1 LTCVKGISGG
11 GVAAASADTGFLV
24 VGDGFRETAPL
35 LPLGHPSALPS
46 RFRSPRCLMRGATNS
61 RRAVLTPH
69 GHRCRPFSLGCFDGG
84 DTDPRL
90 LQDVCLAFSSPV
102 VPTLCVAGLA
112 PAAELAAVT
121 SQAIVPVATMTGGL
135 DGGVGQKKAAAV
147 RPATNARQSRG
158 VSQLLGWRVECG
170 GSASF
175 IRSYLL
181 LCVRCHVLGEEP
193 HTCTGGVIGTQLFCG
208 SFNPG
213 WMPAFLL
220 TRLMLSS
227 SLSHLSPTILW
238 STPSIFVPPAFASVQ
253 MDICGTSYVSP
264 RRFPL
269 ALHQIRRIR
278 HTKNT
283 WQFATDRESQAF
295 TSDSSM
301 SWSYGKPAARAPW
314 CHHLLVPRLVLGRWT
329 SRAFSPWA
337 MGTVW

>member
-1 LTCVKGISGG
+1 LTCVQGISGG
-11 GVAAASADTGFLV
+11 GVAAASADTGCLV
-24 VGDGFRETAPL
+24 VGAGFRETAPL
-35 LPLGHPSALPS
+35 LPLGHCSALPS
-46 RFRSPRCLMRGATNS
+46 RFRSPRCLMRGATNP

-135 DGGVGQKKAAAV
+135 DGGVGQREATAV

-158 VSQLLGWRVECG
+158 VAQLLGWRVECG
-170 GSASF
+170 GSASS

-181 LCVRCHVLGEEP
+181 LWVRCHVLGEEP
-193 HTCTGGVIGTQLFCG
+193 HTCTGCVIGMQLFCG

-227 SLSHLSPTILW
+227 SLSHLSPTIML
-238 STPSIFVPPAFASVQ
+238 STPSISVPPCIRQ
-253 MDICGTSYVSP
+253 CPNGYWWDEMCEP
-264 RRFPL
+264 REVPTRL
-269 ALHQIRRIR
+269 AP
-278 HTKNT
+278 N
-283 WQFATDRESQAF
+283 
-295 TSDSSM
+295 
-301 SWSYGKPAARAPW
+301 
-314 CHHLLVPRLVLGRWT
+314 
-329 SRAFSPWA
+329 
-337 MGTVW
+337 

>member
-1 LTCVKGISGG
+1 
-11 GVAAASADTGFLV
+11 
-24 VGDGFRETAPL
+24 VGAGFRETAPL
-35 LPLGHPSALPS
+35 LPLGHCNALPS
-46 RFRSPRCLMRGATNS
+46 RFRSPRCLMRGETNP

-121 SQAIVPVATMTGGL
+121 SQAIVPVASMTGGL
-135 DGGVGQKKAAAV
+135 DGGVGQREATAV

-158 VSQLLGWRVECG
+158 VAQLLGWRVECG
-170 GSASF
+170 GSASS

-181 LCVRCHVLGEEP
+181 LWVRCHVLGEEP
-193 HTCTGGVIGTQLFCG
+193 HTCTGCVIGMQLFCG
-208 SFNPG
+208 SFTPG

-227 SLSHLSPTILW
+227 SLSHLSPIIML
-238 STPSIFVPPAFASVQ
+238 STPSISVPPAFASVQ
-253 MDICGTSYVSP
+253 MDTGGTRCVSP

-278 HTKNT
+278 HTKST
-283 WQFATDRESQAF
+283 WQIARDRESQAF
-295 TSDSSM
+295 TSSSYM
-301 SWSYGKPAARAPW
+301 SWPYG
-314 CHHLLVPRLVLGRWT
+314 
-329 SRAFSPWA
+329 
-337 MGTVW
+337 